1 MFKEFKK
8 FIMRGNMI
16 DMAVAV
22 IIGGAF
28 SAIINSLVNNIFM
41 SLIGLALGGNA
52 DFSNAFI
59 VLKDA
64 PVDAETGLVPA
75 VPETL
80 AEAQEKGFTCLGY
93 GAFLSAIIT
102 FLIIAICLFLVV
114 KLFNKAKDLTKK
126 QEEEKAPTTKKCPFC
141 KSEIDIEATRCPHC
155 TSELPEEEAA
165 E

>member
-1 MFKEFKK
+1 MFKEFKE
-8 FIMRGNMI
+8 FIMRGNML

-28 SAIINSLVNNIFM
+28 GAIINSLVNNILM
-41 SLIGLALGGNA
+41 PLIGLALGGSA

-64 PVDAETGLVPA
+64 PPVDGVVPK

-80 AEAQEKGFTCLGY
+80 AEAQEAGFTCLGY
-93 GAFLSAIIT
+93 GAFISAIIT
-102 FLIIAICLFLVV
+102 FLIMAVCLFLVV
-114 KLFNKAKDLTKK
+114 KAFNKAKSIRKK
-126 QEEEKAPTTKKCPFC
+126 EEEEAAPTTKKCPFC

-155 TSELPEEEAA
+155 TSELPEEEPAA